1 MLPDPDALHVH
12 ELADAELRELAPV
25 ARALDA
31 SEGEARVR
39 LDEPVH
45 EHGARLDERREALG
59 ALPARGP
66 EGRAEPEGGV
76 VREAD
81 GVLLI
86 IRAAAAVLA
95 ARGRSASSRTMNGS
109 LPPSSSTVF
118 LSSRPARS
126 ATWLPARSLP
136 VSVTARM
143 RASAM
148 SAGTAAGPTSTVPN
162 RPSGRPAARKTP
174 SISSAQ
180 CGTLEA
186 CFKIPAL

>member
-1 MLPDPDALHVH
+1 MKR
-12 ELADAELRELAPV
+12 LAAMQLCPLFT
-25 ARALDA
+25 
-31 SEGEARVR
+31 S
-39 LDEPVH
+39 
-45 EHGARLDERREALG
+45 
-59 ALPARGP
+59 
-66 EGRAEPEGGV
+66 
-76 VREAD
+76 
-81 GVLLI
+81 
-86 IRAAAAVLA
+86 RAAAAVVA

-162 RPSGRPAARKTP
+162 RPSGRPAARKTR

-180 CGTLEA
+180 RGTLEA
-186 CFKIPAL
+186 CFKIPALPAMSAGAAKRKTCQKGKFHGMTASTGPSGSKRT